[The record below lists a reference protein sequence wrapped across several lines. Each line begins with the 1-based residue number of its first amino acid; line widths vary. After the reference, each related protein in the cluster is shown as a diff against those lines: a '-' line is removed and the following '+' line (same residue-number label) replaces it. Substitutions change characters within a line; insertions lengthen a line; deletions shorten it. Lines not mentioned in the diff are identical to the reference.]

1 MSPIDLRS
9 DTVTRPTPEMYAA
22 MQTAPL
28 GDDVLL
34 DDPTVAE
41 LEATAAAMM
50 GKEAAVFVPS
60 GTMGNQMAIATH
72 TQPGS
77 AMIVEEEAHVIYYE
91 VGAPAILS
99 SVLTWTLPS
108 KHGVMDPATVEKR
121 ITKANLHTPG
131 TSLICLENTHNRAGG
146 TIIPMDVM
154 AEYGRIAQKHGLKTH
169 IDGARIFNASV
180 ALGVPVAEI
189 AQHVD
194 SVNFCLSKG
203 LCSPVGSVLTGSKE
217 FIERARIWRKRLG
230 GGMRQAGI
238 LAACGLLSLNKMVDR
253 LAEDHDNVQV
263 LGKGIQGVPGLH
275 VHPENHPT
283 NLLMAETDRPAEEWQ
298 SALHQHG
305 LWCFPAASHRLRF
318 VTHADVSQ
326 QQIKQAIE
334 IIREVGTQFAK

>member
-41 LEATAAAMM
+41 LEATAAALM

-108 KHGVMDPATVEKR
+108 NHGVMDPATVEKR

-154 AEYGRIAQKHGLKTH
+154 AEYSRIAQKHGLKTH

-238 LAACGLLSLNKMVDR
+238 IAACGLLSLNKMVDR
-253 LAEDHDNVQV
+253 LTEDHENVQV
-263 LGKGIQGVPGLH
+263 LGKSIQGVPGLH

-305 LWCFPAASHRLRF
+305 LLCFPAASHRLRF